1 MWLQLMGGWFVF
13 MMKVAN
19 PLVFG
24 IMGTDMLLS
33 LLFESPLL
41 FALIAGGLVIA
52 LTIHEFAHA
61 FVADK
66 LGDPTP
72 TYQGRVT
79 LNPLAHL
86 DPIGTL
92 AILLVGFG
100 WGKPVQFDPFNLKD
114 PKRDTALIA
123 LAGPAS
129 NVLLAIALAVVYHLL
144 PQTAFFAGL
153 LAPVLQ
159 FIISINIMLAVFN
172 MVPVYPLDGSKI
184 LQAILPPE
192 NALAYEQ
199 FMHRYGSIVLLML
212 IVPWA
217 GTSPVHSLITPIISF
232 IMGLLL

>member
-1 MWLQLMGGWFVF
+1 

-19 PLVFG
+19 PWVFG
-24 IMGTDMLLS
+24 IMGIHMLLS

-41 FALIAGGLVIA
+41 FVLIAGGLVIA

-61 FVADK
+61 YVADK

-129 NVLLAIALAVVYHLL
+129 NILLAVALTLVYHLL
-144 PQTAFFAGL
+144 PESVFFLGIV
-153 LAPVLQ
+153 APVLN
-159 FIISINIMLAVFN
+159 FIISINVMLAVFN

-184 LQAILPPE
+184 LQAILPAE

-199 FMHRYGSIVLLML
+199 FMNRYGSIVLLML

-232 IMGLLL
+232 IMGILI

>member
-1 MWLQLMGGWFVF
+1 
-13 MMKVAN
+13 
-19 PLVFG
+19 
-24 IMGTDMLLS
+24 MLLS

-41 FALIAGGLVIA
+41 FVLIAGGLVIA

-61 FVADK
+61 YVADK

-129 NVLLAIALAVVYHLL
+129 NILLAVALTLIYHLL
-144 PQTAFFAGL
+144 PESVFFLGIV
-153 LAPVLQ
+153 APVLN
-159 FIISINIMLAVFN
+159 FIISINVMLAMFN

-184 LQAILPPE
+184 LQAVLPAE

-199 FMHRYGSIVLLML
+199 FMNRYGSIVLLML

-232 IMGLLL
+232 IMGILI

>member
-1 MWLQLMGGWFVF
+1 

-19 PLVFG
+19 ALVFG
-24 IMGTDMLLS
+24 IMGTHMLLS

-41 FALIAGGLVIA
+41 FVLIAGGLVIA

-86 DPIGTL
+86 DPVGTL

-129 NVLLAIALAVVYHLL
+129 NILLAIALTIVYHLL
-144 PQTAFFAGL
+144 PETVFFLGI
-153 LAPVLQ
+153 LAPVLN
-159 FIISINIMLAVFN
+159 FIISINVMLAVFN

-184 LQAILPPE
+184 LQALLPPE

-199 FMHRYGSIVLLML
+199 FMQRYGSIVLLML

-217 GTSPVHSLITPIISF
+217 GSSPVHSLITPIISF
-232 IMGLLL
+232 IMGILI

>member
-1 MWLQLMGGWFVF
+1 
-13 MMKVAN
+13 
-19 PLVFG
+19 
-24 IMGTDMLLS
+24 MLLR

-41 FALIAGGLVIA
+41 FVLAAGGLIIA

-61 FVADK
+61 FIADK

-86 DPIGTL
+86 DPLGTL
-92 AILLVGFG
+92 AILVVGFG

-129 NVLLAIALAVVYHLL
+129 NILLAIALAVVYHFL
-144 PQTAFFAGL
+144 PSSTFFLGIF
-153 LAPVLQ
+153 APVLQ
-159 FIISINIMLAVFN
+159 YIISINVMLAIFN
-172 MVPVYPLDGSKI
+172 LVPVYPLDGSKI
-184 LQAILPPE
+184 FQALLPAE

-199 FMHRYGSIVLLML
+199 FMQRYGSIVLLML
-212 IVPWA
+212 IVPWS
-217 GTSPVHSLITPIISF
+217 GSSPVHALISPIISF
-232 IMGLLL
+232 VVNLLV

>member
-1 MWLQLMGGWFVF
+1 MWLQIMGGWFVF